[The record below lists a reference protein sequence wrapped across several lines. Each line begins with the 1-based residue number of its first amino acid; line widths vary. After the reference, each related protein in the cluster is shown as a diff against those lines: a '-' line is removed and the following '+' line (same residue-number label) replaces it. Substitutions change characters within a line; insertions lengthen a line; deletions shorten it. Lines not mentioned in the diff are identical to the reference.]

1 MTRLKTALAIS
12 LALLT
17 FAPALRAQLSTVVV
31 VDFERAVVESK
42 EGKKSSDK
50 FNATLQARQSDIEKK
65 QKELEDQQ
73 RKLQNGARTLSDAAK
88 ADLQKDI
95 ERRTTEL
102 QRVNEDAQ
110 KELQT
115 LRDELLR
122 PIAER
127 ATAILNAM
135 ASERNYTVVVDTSNQ
150 ENNVIWFNPKN
161 EITAEL
167 VKRIDDALA
176 QEAGK
181 AEPAKAATPPPA
193 TPGVPRTAAPTP
205 RPTTPAT
212 TTPAPA
218 APRKP

>member
-1 MTRLKTALAIS
+1 MSRLKTASAIA

-17 FAPALRAQLSTVVV
+17 FAPALQAQLSTVVV

-50 FNATLQARQSDIEKK
+50 FNGALQAKQSEIEKK

-88 ADLQKDI
+88 VDLQKDI
-95 ERRTTEL
+95 DRRTTDL
-102 QRVNEDAQ
+102 QRINEDAQ

-135 ASERNYTVVVDTSNQ
+135 ASERNYTLVVDTSDPDS
-150 ENNVIWFNPKN
+150 NVIWKN
-161 EITAEL
+161 DKNDITAEL
-167 VKRIDDALA
+167 VKRIDEALA

-181 AEPAKAATPPPA
+181 AEPPKTAPPA
-193 TPGVPRTAAPTP
+193 PATAPRTAAPATP

-218 APRKP
+218 APKKP